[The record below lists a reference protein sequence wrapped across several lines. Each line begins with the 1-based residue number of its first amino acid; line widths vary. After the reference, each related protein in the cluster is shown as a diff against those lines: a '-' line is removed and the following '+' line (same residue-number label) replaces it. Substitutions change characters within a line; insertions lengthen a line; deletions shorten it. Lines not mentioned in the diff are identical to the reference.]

1 MRGMTIPAIN
11 YLAVLV
17 AGASSMLVGAVW
29 YARPVFGNA
38 WIRLAKVNTE
48 QGTSPVL
55 PLLLTLLLSL
65 LTAVILAGSVAL
77 AHAFYGGSF
86 LVNALVTALI
96 LWAGF
101 TAARFL
107 VHELF
112 EGRPFKLW
120 LITASNELV
129 TILVMALIIG
139 VWPPA

>member
-1 MRGMTIPAIN
+1 MTIPAIN
-11 YLAVLV
+11 YLAVFV
-17 AGASSMLVGAVW
+17 AAASSMVVGAIW

-38 WIRLAKVNTE
+38 WIRLANVKMDR
-48 QGTSPVL
+48 GTSPVL
-55 PLLLTLLLSL
+55 PLVLTFLLSL
-65 LTAVILAGSVAL
+65 LTAVVLAGAVAI

-101 TAARFL
+101 TASRFL

-120 LITASNELV
+120 LITASNELA
-129 TILVMALIIG
+129 TILVMAVVLG